1 MNFVQ
6 AVEAVI
12 DNVKR
17 PDKLAMARR
26 EVNAA
31 ILAYSSAMDHPRD
44 LEEVQLALTLGTTH
58 TVALSSLPRF
68 RKMDWVRYPATRFY
82 VKELSSRLL
91 DCAVDI
97 RDKWYV
103 AGSSIKINLS
113 REAGSLDIS
122 YYAHPPYLTEAA
134 GSYWQLD
141 ANWPAIVA
149 SATSKLFIDI
159 GDVES
164 GRAKAAEAA
173 THFITFSGDHNR
185 GGS

>member
-1 MNFVQ
+1 MNFT
-6 AVEAVI
+6 EAVAAVV
-12 DNVKR
+12 DNTKR

-58 TVALSSLPRF
+58 TVAFTSLPRF
-68 RKMDWVRYPATRFY
+68 RKMDWMRYPASRSY
-82 VKELSSRLL
+82 VKELSTRLL
-91 DCAVDI
+91 DCTTDI

-113 REAGSLDIS
+113 REASSMDMS
-122 YYAHPPYLTEAA
+122 YYRFPPILTDLA
-134 GSYWQLD
+134 GDFWQLEG
-141 ANWPAIVA
+141 NWPAVVA
-149 SATSKLFIDI
+149 KASSKVFIDI
-159 GDVES
+159 GDMES
-164 GRAKAAEAA
+164 ARAASAEAA
-173 THFITFSGDHNR
+173 VHFITFSGDFNR